1 MSKFHRARSGGE
13 RPGAPRPNGPPRA
26 GVEVGRLRRFSQLNR
41 ARWAVYRAAR
51 FLLTCEGSSLSAD
64 TRSTRA
70 EAEIATALAAALGQ
84 LLGDMMIGYALQR
97 PDAETGL
104 HEAREALVGNVAKF
118 SFTATTGEGEMVD
131 TSEEIRRRIIERID
145 AAEAFARRKIGLPA
159 RGNDGNSD
167 A

>member
-1 MSKFHRARSGGE
+1 
-13 RPGAPRPNGPPRA
+13 
-26 GVEVGRLRRFSQLNR
+26 
-41 ARWAVYRAAR
+41 
-51 FLLTCEGSSLSAD
+51 LSAD

-84 LLGDMMIGYALQR
+84 LLGDMMIGYALQS

-104 HEAREALVGNVAKF
+104 HEAREAHVGNVAKF

-131 TSEEIRRRIIERID
+131 TSEEIRPRIIERID